1 MNATGP
7 DHKPGS
13 DSDHESDNPY
23 QLPQASPTKASG
35 WLSRLLPGRFGKN
48 VLSNAGGNALHSAMQ
63 LGLLLVLIRILDDR
77 SYAAFLLATFL
88 VGLLEMASDYG
99 TRIWATREFSFVK
112 SGRPILQRSCQSKLF
127 YTVLSGAAAACL
139 PLNTL
144 DTTAFAIC
152 LLIAATQPSTDPLLW
167 YLRGQERLDV
177 EAGVVLA
184 FRTLVTGGM
193 LATAWLGGSLYLMLL
208 IWLAG
213 NVARIIITSRLSLT
227 SSLFAVPDPASVT
240 ESPPL
245 SATLTYVFPI
255 GTAFVLTALFQRAT
269 VFLLDIFATPQDI
282 KFYGTAFKVVSTSGF
297 VATSIFVSSF
307 PRLAKAIASNDRP
320 LIRTVISKMLTLVTA
335 VFAPICIVGILATVP
350 LSRLTPIDDVL
361 PIARITVLLMPGLYL
376 SCVNMGLKYTLNAF
390 ELNWQDVC
398 AVVVGMMVLTVV
410 TVFHGRFSWAEA
422 AAIGWGAGEG
432 SLLTGRL
439 LLLWK
444 HKRHAG
450 VPLRLILT
458 ATSALVLMT
467 GLTWTPAAT
476 LTAGSPGTNS
486 EAIDSTT
493 TSHFAT
499 SDRSTDSFRAA
510 APSTTVTN

>member
-1 MNATGP
+1 MNPTGP
-7 DHKPGS
+7 DHKTDG
-13 DSDHESDNPY
+13 DSDNESNNPC
-23 QLPQASPTKASG
+23 QPAQESAPQAAG

-48 VLSNAGGNALHSAMQ
+48 VISNAGGNALHSAMQ

-112 SGRPILQRSCQSKLF
+112 SGRPILRRSCQSKLF
-127 YTVLSGAAAACL
+127 YTILSGAAAACL

-144 DTTAFAIC
+144 DTTAFVIC

-167 YLRGQERLDV
+167 YLRGRERLDV

-184 FRTLVTGGM
+184 FRTLVTLGM
-193 LATAWLGGSLYLMLL
+193 LTVAWLGGSLYLMLL
-208 IWLAG
+208 IWLTG
-213 NVARIIITSRLSLT
+213 NVARIMTESRLSMT
-227 SSLFAVPDPASVT
+227 ADLFVPPDPDSTNV
-240 ESPPL
+240 SPRL

-307 PRLAKAIASNDRP
+307 PRLAKAIASDDRP
-320 LIRTVISKMLTLVTA
+320 LIRTVISRMLTLVTA
-335 VFAPICIVGILATVP
+335 VFAPICVVGILATVP

-376 SCVNMGLKYTLNAF
+376 SCINMGLKYTLNAF

-398 AVVVGMMVLTVV
+398 AVVVGMMVLTLA

-422 AAIGWGAGEG
+422 AAIGWAAGEG
-432 SLLTGRL
+432 TLLACRM

-450 VPLRLILT
+450 VPLSLILT
-458 ATSALVLMT
+458 ATSALVLMI
-467 GLTWTPAAT
+467 GLTWTPAAA
-476 LTAGSPGTNS
+476 LTARSVGAQTRLVDDPTARGPSS
-486 EAIDSTT
+486 DSL
-493 TSHFAT
+493 
-499 SDRSTDSFRAA
+499 RAA
-510 APSTTVTN
+510 TPSTTVTN